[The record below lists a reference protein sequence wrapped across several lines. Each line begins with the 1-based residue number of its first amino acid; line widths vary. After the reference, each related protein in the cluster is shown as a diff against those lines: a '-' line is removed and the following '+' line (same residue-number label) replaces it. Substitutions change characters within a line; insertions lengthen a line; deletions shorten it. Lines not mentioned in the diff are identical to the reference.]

1 MYSAVSAVGEKRFGR
16 WVRVE
21 GIFSH
26 ARMKTA
32 DVRSGTRG
40 HSQMMTGELL
50 LPQRCGNGS
59 RFGSVV
65 GSYWRYHHHVLALA
79 RSDGGKNN
87 RKHFSLT
94 RLNLQHMMGGS
105 RTHAR
110 VNASIGTS
118 GIVTVTHQKKH
129 EARTLG
135 TFFSPA
141 TGISYHI
148 ISCNETQARPTL

>member
-94 RLNLQHMMGGS
+94 RLNPTTYDGRIAHTRTCERVHWNLGYSDCYAPEETGGANL
-105 RTHAR
+105 RH
-110 VNASIGTS
+110 
-118 GIVTVTHQKKH
+118 
-129 EARTLG
+129 
-135 TFFSPA
+135 FFSPA
-141 TGISYHI
+141 TGISCHI
-148 ISCNETQARPTL
+148 ISCSETQARPTL

>member
-94 RLNLQHMMGGS
+94 RLNPTTYDGRIAQT
-105 RTHAR
+105 RTCER
-110 VNASIGTS
+110 VHWNLRYSDCYAPEETRGANLR
-118 GIVTVTHQKKH
+118 H
-129 EARTLG
+129 
-135 TFFSPA
+135 FFLA
-141 TGISYHI
+141 CYRYFISYHLV
-148 ISCNETQARPTL
+148 Q